1 MDQTRATFFNAYLSW
16 LRPSFLALLVG
27 GVTTATTVFA
37 MISQA
42 GNAVPVIL
50 KTLNLP
56 SCRTSD
62 IYRGT
67 QSDFKKEGDVWREY
81 PPDVLIYRYEFK
93 EIKRTRDEIILRN
106 LTPRETADWATLVVH
121 LPACDGTARLSEGLP
136 ERWTDLEQ
144 VWRGR
149 RES

>member
-1 MDQTRATFFNAYLSW
+1 MEKTRATYRNW
-16 LRPSFLALLVG
+16 LRPSLFALVVG

-37 MISQA
+37 MIGQA
-42 GNAVPVIL
+42 GNAVPVIM

-62 IYRGT
+62 FYRGT

-81 PPDVLIYRYEFK
+81 PADAVTYRYEFK
-93 EIKRTRDEIILRN
+93 EIKRTRDVIMLRN
-106 LTPRETADWATLVVH
+106 LTPRETSDWATMVVH
-121 LPACDGTARLSEGLP
+121 LPVCDGTAKLSEGLP

-144 VWRGR
+144 VWRAP